1 MQREGRGREG
11 EKSHLPFSPFLPF
24 ASLCLLP
31 WILTTLCFCWSL
43 QWTGVNGFPP
53 ICSGGVI
60 NTTLYNVLNYP
71 AGMMPLTVVTEDDLQ
86 QLKDPSV
93 YPRSG
98 AMEKFVVKVR
108 ASGTML
114 SLKKKYHNWDHFL
127 SLCSGSV
134 FFLIGWHGSQV
145 SLEGQG
151 LFTQYC
157 WCTVNRISDKFRF
170 SGTQV
175 MVVRGVAAEVLIWI
189 WE

>member
-1 MQREGRGREG
+1 M
-11 EKSHLPFSPFLPF
+11 
-24 ASLCLLP
+24 
-31 WILTTLCFCWSL
+31 
-43 QWTGVNGFPP
+43 NGFPP

-93 YPRSG
+93 YPGSG

-127 SLCSGSV
+127 SLCSGS
-134 FFLIGWHGSQV
+134 FF
-145 SLEGQG
+145 
-151 LFTQYC
+151 F
-157 WCTVNRISDKFRF
+157 
-170 SGTQV
+170 
-175 MVVRGVAAEVLIWI
+175 
-189 WE
+189 